1 MTSKTMA
8 IVNTTNMILLKDREI
23 IDMELKINLLNWDR
37 KYNDIAKECYNFFF
51 AKKENEKI
59 LYVNM
64 NEFSYILR
72 LKEKTYQELFNEK
85 YAIVE

>member
-1 MTSKTMA
+1 MA

-59 LYVNM
+59 LYVNT